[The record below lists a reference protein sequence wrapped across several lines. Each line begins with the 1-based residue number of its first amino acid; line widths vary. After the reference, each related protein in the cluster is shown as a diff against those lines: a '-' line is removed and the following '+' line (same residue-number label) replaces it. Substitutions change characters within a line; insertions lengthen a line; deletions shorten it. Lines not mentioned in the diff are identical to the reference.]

1 VVDATLHILIV
12 EDDASLGPLIAD
24 ALAEMGYQVM
34 LAVDGQAAL
43 EILQGDTPIDIV
55 FSDVGIPSGMSG
67 IDLIGHA
74 RRLRPQAR
82 CILASG
88 YAKAQLP
95 PLPEDIVFLAK
106 PYRIPQ
112 LVAAF
117 TA

>member
-1 VVDATLHILIV
+1 MHILIV
-12 EDDASLGPLIAD
+12 EDDPSLGPLISD
-24 ALAEMGYQVM
+24 ALGEMGYQVL
-34 LAVDGQAAL
+34 LAADGQAAL
-43 EILQGDTPIDIV
+43 EILQGDAPIDVV
-55 FSDVGIPSGMSG
+55 FSDVGIPGGMSG
-67 IDLIGHA
+67 IDLTGHA

-117 TA
+117 AA

>member
-1 VVDATLHILIV
+1 MDAPLRILIV
-12 EDDASLGPLIAD
+12 EDDASLGPLISD
-24 ALAEMGYQVM
+24 ALAEMGHQVM
-34 LAVDGQAAL
+34 LAVDGHAAL
-43 EILQGDTPIDIV
+43 EILQGNAPIDVV

-74 RRLRPQAR
+74 RRFRPQAR

-95 PLPEDIVFLAK
+95 PLPADIIFLAK

>member
-1 VVDATLHILIV
+1 MDATLHILVV
-12 EDDASLGPLIAD
+12 EDDASLGPLISD
-24 ALAEMGYQVM
+24 ALAEMGYRVM
-34 LAVDGQAAL
+34 LAVDGPAAL
-43 EILQGDTPIDIV
+43 EILQGNAPVDIV

-67 IDLIGHA
+67 IELVEHA

-95 PLPEDIVFLAK
+95 PLPEGIIFLAK